1 MPVTYLLDTNMF
13 SYIVNGRSPAARA
26 ELRRLAQ
33 DRNAAVCISSMTEAE
48 VRYGLAK
55 RSPSPAR
62 RAAIEGLLANLEIL
76 PWGSEEAAVYGLTR
90 AKLELQGIAVS
101 WMDFMIAVHAI
112 AVGAVLVTRDSVFAR
127 IEELDATVNWATDL
141 E

>member
-1 MPVTYLLDTNMF
+1 VHVTYLLDTNMF
-13 SYIVNGRSPAARA
+13 SYVVSGRSPAARA

-33 DRNAAVCISSMTEAE
+33 DRNAIVCISSMTEAE

-55 RSPSPAR
+55 RTPSPAR

-76 PWGSEEAAVYGLTR
+76 PWGSAEAAVYALKR
-90 AKLELQGIAVS
+90 AKLEPKGISVS
-101 WMDFMIAVHAI
+101 FMDFMIAVHAI

-127 IEELDATVNWATDL
+127 IEDLEATVNWATDL
-141 E
+141 